1 MNKLNKF
8 LNQLKNAS
16 LINKDSIRVLN
27 NPFIEKILKVL
38 YKEGL
43 IQSFYIDIY
52 LNQSYLVIYLRYF
65 YNFSVLT
72 NFKLISRASKLNYLK
87 INDILKIYNK
97 KKLIIFSTSKGILTD
112 LECKK
117 IMTGGIPL
125 FTC

>member
-8 LNQLKNAS
+8 LNKLKNAS
-16 LINKDSIRVLN
+16 LINKDSIRMLN
-27 NPFIEKILKVL
+27 NSFLEAIIKVL

-43 IQSFYIDIY
+43 IQSFCIDFH

-72 NFKLISRASKLNYLK
+72 NFETISTSSKLEYLR
-87 INDILKIYNK
+87 INDILKIYSK
-97 KKLIIFSTSKGILTD
+97 KKIIVFSTSKGVLTD
-112 LECKK
+112 LECKR
-117 IMTGGIPL
+117 ILIGGIPL

>member
-72 NFKLISRASKLNYLK
+72 NFKMISKASKLNYLK
-87 INDILKIYNK
+87 INDILKIYSK
-97 KKLIIFSTSKGILTD
+97 KKLIIFSTSKGVLTD

-117 IMTGGIPL
+117 ILTGGIPL

>member
-117 IMTGGIPL
+117 IMTGGVPL